1 MKTNNPIFKKSVR
14 AIPTDTTG
22 IMTVQGAIN
31 KTGILTLILI
41 ATAVIAWNNTLVKVI
56 PSFLIPCAI
65 FGFGLGIYTIFNPR
79 YSPVCAPIYA
89 ALEGAVLGSI
99 SAIYEMQY
107 SGIVSKAVMITFGI
121 LIAMIIVYKLKIIKV
136 TNQFYRSVVAATGG
150 VCLIY
155 IADIL
160 LSFFGVSLPYLHEG
174 GWAGIL
180 ISLVI
185 IGIASMNLI
194 LDFHN
199 IELMAENRAP
209 KFMEWYGAFGIM
221 VTLIWLYLEVLRLLS
236 KK

>member
-14 AIPTDTTG
+14 AVLTDTAG
-22 IMTVQGAIN
+22 IMTIQGALN

-41 ATAVIAWNNTLVKVI
+41 VTAVIAWNNTLVKIV
-56 PSFLIPCAI
+56 PSFLIPCAL
-65 FGFGLGIYTIFNPR
+65 FGFGLGVYIIFNPKH
-79 YSPVCAPIYA
+79 SPLCAPIYA

-99 SAIYEMQY
+99 SAIYEMQS
-107 SGIVSKAVMITFGI
+107 SGIILKAVMITLSI
-121 LIAMIIVYKLKIIKV
+121 LLTMLIIYRLKIIKV
-136 TNQFYRSVVAATGG
+136 TDQFYRGIVAATGG

-160 LSFFGVSLPYLHEG
+160 LNFFGVNIPYLHEG
-174 GWAGIL
+174 GWPGIL

-199 IELMAENRAP
+199 IELMAEKRVS
-209 KFMEWYGAFGIM
+209 KYMEWYGAFGII
-221 VTLIWLYLEVLRLLS
+221 VTLIWLYLEVLRLLN